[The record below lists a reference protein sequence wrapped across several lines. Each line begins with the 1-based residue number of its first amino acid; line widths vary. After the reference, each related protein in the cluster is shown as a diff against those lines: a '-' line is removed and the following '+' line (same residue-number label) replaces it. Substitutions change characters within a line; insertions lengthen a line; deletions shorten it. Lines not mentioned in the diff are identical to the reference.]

1 MIKKFKKGF
10 SLVELLVVIAIIGI
24 LAAVGI
30 TAYSGY
36 TADAKVK
43 ASTSQHS
50 QVVALLNAEMARCA
64 SGKGDFVWAV
74 PGDAD
79 ECNDNPRTAQ
89 VVAHF
94 ALGGKVPL
102 KNPYK
107 DDSASVDTRL
117 GAGGTATHL
126 TAAGLTEEVTYL
138 GRIAIFCGA
147 VSGEQACI
155 VRSEIGETEPV
166 GDLIKVIKVY

>member
-107 DDSASVDTRL
+107 DDSASVNTRL
-117 GAGGTATHL
+117 GADGVATAL
-126 TAAGLTEEVTYL
+126 TNALEEVTYL
-138 GRIAIFCGA
+138 GRIAIYCGA
-147 VSGEQACI
+147 QAVTMDLVCI
-155 VRSEIGETEPV
+155 VKSETGETDPA
-166 GDLIKVIKVY
+166 GDLVKIIKVY